1 MSCGD
6 VGRRWLL
13 TSLIILRFPVVLYD
27 NEAINFD
34 ANTAPTAAT
43 LSEDSSS
50 SADVLSGSGVLFHP
64 LEFDAEVKGLSM
76 QAFRSSNLVRSR
88 PSKSWL
94 LFLVRS
100 IFSAH
105 SCRTKRVRV
114 ISVVSSPPTH
124 CPIGDASADSGRAL
138 RSFMDIA
145 RSPRME
151 EGVWEVKW
159 QRRDDSV
166 LASMVT
172 TTIIRFS
179 NGTH

>member
-1 MSCGD
+1 M
-6 VGRRWLL
+6 L
-13 TSLIILRFPVVLYD
+13 TSLITIRFPVVLYD
-27 NEAINFD
+27 DEAISFD
-34 ANTAPTAAT
+34 ASTVPTTATS
-43 LSEDSSS
+43 SEDPSS
-50 SADVLSGSGVLFHP
+50 SADVLSGPGVLFHP
-64 LEFDAEVKGLSM
+64 LEFDAEVMGLSL
-76 QAFRSSNLVRSR
+76 QTFRSSNLVRSR

-105 SCRTKRVRV
+105 SCRTKRVR
-114 ISVVSSPPTH
+114 IVSIVSGPLTH
-124 CPIGDASADSGRAL
+124 CPIGDASADPGRVL
-138 RSFMDIA
+138 RPFMDNA

-172 TTIIRFS
+172 TTFIRFS
-179 NGTH
+179 NATH